1 MSIKIPTALIA
12 TAALA
17 LAGCFNQAIPPAH
30 KAAPGKNSIRV
41 PYDEVWDATLQ
52 VIKNNQLKVQA
63 QDPVHG
69 IVEAQG
75 RNFTLEDADC
85 GMVGTVLGKVPAE
98 PNDQATVVFNFYLAA
113 DGPEATDVS
122 IQATFSTPGN
132 APFHPVTNFNC
143 VSKGRQ
149 EAMLLKQI
157 EEAAARQHR
166 PMYKQS
172 EELNKNPAEL
182 IQAPN
187 LTPHGQLL
195 LKPGQQ

>member
-1 MSIKIPTALIA
+1 MIKIKNRTALIA

-17 LAGCFNQAIPPAH
+17 LAGCFNQAVPPPTH
-30 KAAPGKNSIRV
+30 EAAPKKSTIQV
-41 PYDEVWDATLQ
+41 PYDEVWDATLE

-75 RNFTLEDADC
+75 RNFTLQDADC
-85 GMVGTVLGKVPAE
+85 GVIGTVLGKAPAE
-98 PNDQATVVFNFYLAA
+98 PTDIATVVFNFYLAP

-143 VSKGRQ
+143 VSKGHQ
-149 EAMLLKQI
+149 ETMLLKQI
-157 EEAAARQHR
+157 KEAAAHQRR
-166 PMYKQS
+166 PAFKKP
-172 EELNKNPAEL
+172 EELTAP
-182 IQAPN
+182 PN
-187 LTPHGQLL
+187 LLPPSRPGQLHL
-195 LKPGQQ
+195 QTDQP